1 MYNELL
7 ERLQTALLRRNPGIA
22 SALQPGR
29 PADTIRQEL
38 KRAHVKGNIEPI
50 VELYSWHDGARFMKE
65 NDAYR
70 LGFAPPTVTSLPRER
85 IEQAQQLGY
94 KIDPNAKVYGRF
106 EFSSLS
112 YLIWHQ
118 KHWRKWAPKFPRYG
132 GLVGRVLPFLQHGS
146 QMLGLDID
154 PSDGTRVLA
163 VDVSNAKSDKAP
175 PPLRTAYAS
184 FEEFLL
190 DAIRANE
197 TNELLRW
204 PQNPGEP
211 IDLPPAPAVIKASAK
226 PKAAM
231 LPASERVLAVRT
243 DFADDAVWES
253 LQTILAKSLDGD
265 APALEFASDSTFS
278 GLTAKQLPKRIS
290 DGYAHSFAII
300 IDQMSLTETDHSILI
315 VDLLEKPGRSFRAAP
330 TSLAEVLDNLT
341 TANMDFGEF
350 AAAARRGGVFRGFE

>member
-1 MYNELL
+1 MYSELL
-7 ERLQTALLRRNPGIA
+7 ERLHAAVIRRNPGVA
-22 SALQPGR
+22 SAFQPGL

-50 VELYSWHDGARFMKE
+50 VELYSWHDGARFAKE
-65 NDAYR
+65 DEAYR
-70 LGFAPPTVTSLPRER
+70 LGFAPPIVTSLPRER

-94 KIDPNAKVYGRF
+94 KIDSNAKIYTRF
-106 EFSSLS
+106 EFFGLS
-112 YLIWHQ
+112 YLIWNQ
-118 KHWRKWAPKFPRYG
+118 KHWKKWAPKFPRFG
-132 GLVGRVLPFLQHGS
+132 GLVGRVLPFLQGP
-146 QMLGLDID
+146 QLLGLDVD
-154 PSDGTRVLA
+154 PSTGTRVLA
-163 VDVSNAKSDKAP
+163 VDQSNTKSDKAP
-175 PPLRTAYAS
+175 PPVRLAYAS

-197 TNELLRW
+197 TSELLRW

-211 IDLPPAPAVIKASAK
+211 IDLPPAPAVVKASAK

-231 LPASERVLAVRT
+231 LPASERVLAART
-243 DFADDAVWES
+243 DFADNAAWES
-253 LQTILAKSLDGD
+253 LQAILAKSLDGD
-265 APALEFASDSTFS
+265 ASALQVISDSTFS
-278 GLTAKQLPKRIS
+278 GLTDKQLPKRIS

-300 IDQMSLTETDHSILI
+300 IDQTSLTETDHSILI

-330 TSLAEVLDNLT
+330 TSLAEVIDNLS